1 MKEKLNKKFNIDW
14 NTILIV
20 VAGTYQKGQ
29 TKEKRQKKKQT
40 MHHRNINM
48 DLFNKMLWKS

>member
-48 DLFNKMLWKS
+48 DLFNKML

>member
-14 NTILIV
+14 NNILIV
-20 VAGTYQKGQ
+20 VGGTYQKGQ

-40 MHHRNINM
+40 MYHRNINM
-48 DLFNKMLWKS
+48 DLFNKML